1 MARQRGQIVRETI
14 AMNTGDI
21 LRSAM
26 KQRGYTQ
33 LMLAHRMGYSGQNSI
48 AMALSGRNMR
58 VDILYAMLDELG
70 FDLIVRDRNGSN
82 KDGVWRVEPKAEEEQ
97 TGKD

>member
-1 MARQRGQIVRETI
+1 MARQRGRIVRETI

-21 LRSAM
+21 VRTAM
-26 KQRGYTQ
+26 KKRGYTQ
-33 LMLAHRMGYSGQNSI
+33 LMLAQKLGYSGQNSI
-48 AMALSGRNMR
+48 AMALGGRNMR

-82 KDGVWRVEPKAEEEQ
+82 RENVWRIEPQETEEDAE
-97 TGKD
+97 